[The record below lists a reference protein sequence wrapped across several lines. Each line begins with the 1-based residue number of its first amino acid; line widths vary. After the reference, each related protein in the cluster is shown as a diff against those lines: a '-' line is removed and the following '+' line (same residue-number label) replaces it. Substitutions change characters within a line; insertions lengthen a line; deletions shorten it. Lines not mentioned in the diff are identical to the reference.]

1 MIFLGE
7 GFFLSLYIQ
16 ATFVPKITRFL
27 KANALLNNLED
38 TLIINMD
45 WTKPP
50 LHQSWDSI
58 VRFEVVYHRRTY
70 DLLVEYL
77 GGAIFWLRT
86 SIFLILVWSSDA

>member
-1 MIFLGE
+1 MISLEE

-38 TLIINMD
+38 TPTINMD

-50 LHQSWDSI
+50 LP
-58 VRFEVVYHRRTY
+58 
-70 DLLVEYL
+70 
-77 GGAIFWLRT
+77 
-86 SIFLILVWSSDA
+86 